1 MQRSAYFDNFFFLCQ
16 SIWTVTLVINYSPC
30 FIITQ
35 PCISSLPEGN
45 KAILSFYQTLFNFS
59 PERWNE
65 LVHLTFFVFLCTLD
79 KRHVYFL
86 HLFLHL
92 HQLCWSACVFFFY
105 VYISSFYCLSSFRKV
120 RTGIWSYLHSWEEVL
135 NQLNQP

>member
-1 MQRSAYFDNFFFLCQ
+1 MTFFD
-16 SIWTVTLVINYSPC
+16 I
-30 FIITQ
+30 
-35 PCISSLPEGN
+35 
-45 KAILSFYQTLFNFS
+45 S

-105 VYISSFYCLSSFRKV
+105 VYISSFYCLSSFHKV

-135 NQLNQP
+135 NQLKQPWRNHTQLSLDKLVALMLEPEPEPEAQYWEMAALVESDTM

>member
-1 MQRSAYFDNFFFLCQ
+1 MTFF
-16 SIWTVTLVINYSPC
+16 N
-30 FIITQ
+30 II
-35 PCISSLPEGN
+35 
-45 KAILSFYQTLFNFS
+45 

-92 HQLCWSACVFFFY
+92 HQLCWSDCVFFFY
-105 VYISSFYCLSSFRKV
+105 VYISTSSFYCLSSFRKV

-135 NQLNQP
+135 NQLNQPGIGRWLGSRDALLKRVSSWTSVWIIVLCRTSWIWARKRLRLFCTR